1 MGLQKKI
8 YVLFIALLTVPFVN
22 AQDKPA
28 SPVVVATGK
37 INGATISITY
47 SSPSVK
53 GRKIWGELVPF
64 DKVWRA
70 GANDATTFETDA
82 DLIIEGSKLLAGKYS
97 FFVIPSENQC
107 VLIFNKEAKQWGSY
121 KYNQKDDQLRVTV
134 KQKISDINTERLV
147 YNIDKN
153 SIVLSWEKW
162 NIPFT
167 VQ

>member
-8 YVLFIALLTVPFVN
+8 YVLFITLLTVPFVN

-37 INGATISITY
+37 INSATISITY

-70 GANDATTFETDA
+70 GANDATTFETDS
-82 DLIIEGSKLLAGKYS
+82 DLIIEGSKLVAGKYS

-162 NIPFT
+162 NIPFS

>member
-82 DLIIEGSKLLAGKYS
+82 DLIIEGSKLVAGKYS

-162 NIPFT
+162 NIPFS